1 MPSMS
6 APGMSAALD
15 LPARAHIVDQ
25 GAEGSQGELCGI
37 AVGLGLRVDP
47 LLRVADGG
55 MRETHA
61 SVEPRPAA
69 QAPDHGN
76 GNRTHDRGARHRTR
90 VPEIQNRSAG
100 VLQSLGFLDQ
110 FVDSKILAMELG
122 EDRNARDCRTPA
134 LRFWISGTRV

>member
-6 APGMSAALD
+6 AAGMSAALD

-25 GAEGSQGELCGI
+25 GAEGSQGELRGI

-55 MRETHA
+55 MREAHA
-61 SVEPRPAA
+61 PVEPRPAA

-76 GNRTHDRGARHRTR
+76 GNRARDRGARHGTR
-90 VPEIQNRSAG
+90 VSEIQNRSAG
-100 VLQSLGFLDQ
+100 VLQSLGLFDRL
-110 FVDSKILAMELG
+110 VDSKILAMELG
-122 EDRNARDCRTPA
+122 KD
-134 LRFWISGTRV
+134 